1 MPSDSYL
8 YDNGD
13 EEAELEF
20 LRESLEQMDTLTDKS
35 TQLLKVFDIRL
46 KNLGRIIAPIYKST
60 QKLTRLYDN
69 IEATMSSLDDILLF
83 FNVAKDESD
92 TIRAGPD
99 ESELLPYLDSINRL
113 KDAGDALSQLDL
125 ESVSQSRKE
134 IHELLKIGLGNLS
147 QLFS

>member
-134 IHELLKIGLGNLS
+134 IHEL
-147 QLFS
+147 